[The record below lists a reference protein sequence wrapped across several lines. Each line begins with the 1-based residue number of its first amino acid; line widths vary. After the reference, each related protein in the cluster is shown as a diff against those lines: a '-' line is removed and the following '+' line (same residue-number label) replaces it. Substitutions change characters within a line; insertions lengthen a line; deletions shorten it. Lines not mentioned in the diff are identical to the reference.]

1 MYYFYCTCKYTYIIP
16 PQRFP
21 TVLFSSTKT
30 AGSRWRL
37 ILAVDYQFST
47 NLVPLVA
54 APAFVP
60 LIIPWLPLSPPA
72 GYIRSALHI
81 TTRYISTI
89 VHELTS
95 LVQRHVPFLPLTI
108 NFFFLFHRRDVGNVM
123 ILEIIFS
130 NDDGRASNK
139 SSVFSNY
146 RGKFNH
152 VV

>member
-1 MYYFYCTCKYTYIIP
+1 MYISFIM
-16 PQRFP
+16 FP
-21 TVLFSSTKT
+21 LCSLFSRTKT
-30 AGSRWRL
+30 VSSQWRL

-60 LIIPWLPLSPPA
+60 LITPWLPLSPPA

-81 TTRYISTI
+81 TTRYISAI

-108 NFFFLFHRRDVGNVM
+108 NFFYFIDAMGNVM
-123 ILEIIFS
+123 ILKIIFLTTTS
-130 NDDGRASNK
+130 HFNVFKLSWKILSCIKLKTSYASNNSK
-139 SSVFSNY
+139 LRN
-146 RGKFNH
+146 
-152 VV
+152 